1 MKCDI
6 AQQSH
11 EGLRVLVADDHP
23 ILRDGL
29 KAILKEE
36 NMEVVGE
43 VSDGL
48 QAIKLCKQLAP
59 DVAVVDVSMP
69 LLNGIDAAREIRKVS
84 PNTKIMILTMH
95 TEERYVAAALRA
107 GVSGYILKSKA
118 ASNLTQ
124 AIDAVINGE
133 VYIGPCVSRASVGA
147 CIAGE
152 TPTGSL
158 SARER
163 GVLQLIA
170 ERKNVKEVGGFLG
183 ISTKT
188 AESHR
193 ANIMHKL
200 GIHDVAGLVRHAI
213 KEGLTHI
220 E

>member
-1 MKCDI
+1 MKCNS

-29 KAILKEE
+29 KAILKEK

-48 QAIKLCKQLAP
+48 QAINLCKQLAP

-84 PNTKIMILTMH
+84 PKTKIMILTMH
-95 TEERYVAAALRA
+95 TEERYVAAALRV

-118 ASNLTQ
+118 ASHLMQ
-124 AIDAVINGE
+124 AIDAAINGE
-133 VYIGPCVSRASVGA
+133 FYIGPCVSRASLDA
-147 CIAGE
+147 CLAGE
-152 TPTGSL
+152 TLTDSL
-158 SARER
+158 SVRER

-170 ERKNVKEVGGFLG
+170 ERKNVKEIGDLLG

-193 ANIMHKL
+193 ANIMNKL
-200 GIHDVAGLVRHAI
+200 GIHDVVGLARLAI
-213 KEGLTHI
+213 KEGLTQI
-220 E
+220 G

>member
-1 MKCDI
+1 MTCDI
-6 AQQSH
+6 TQQSH

-29 KAILKEE
+29 KAILKEK
-36 NMEVVGE
+36 NMQVVGE

-48 QAIKLCKQLAP
+48 QAIKLCEELAP

-84 PNTKIMILTMH
+84 PKTKIMILTMH
-95 TEERYVAAALRA
+95 TEERYVAAALRV

-118 ASNLTQ
+118 ASTLTQ
-124 AIDAVINGE
+124 AIDAAIGGE
-133 VYIGPCVSRASVGA
+133 VYIGPCVSKASSSA
-147 CIAGE
+147 YLASE
-152 TPTGSL
+152 TPTESL
-158 SARER
+158 SGRER

-170 ERKNVKEVGGFLG
+170 ERKNVKEVGDLLG

-193 ANIMHKL
+193 ANIMRKL
-200 GIHDVAGLVRHAI
+200 GIHDIAGLVRHAI

-220 E
+220 D